1 MEFGNEA
8 ATDFDNASNRMS
20 DRDFTSLGC
29 TEQTKKTK
37 RLGHNNSMH
46 CEVERIE
53 KFRLLIIT
61 MAKEHQFSAAVKAI
75 LQTVPGIVNC
85 KEATLFGLTN
95 METNLHCKE
104 LMVQRTLLEN
114 KYIHLVCLET
124 DSPVNPL
131 FSKLSQTQHPMRT
144 KAFMS
149 VPIYGI
155 DGQVSHCLQV
165 TSRLKKGTQID

>member
-1 MEFGNEA
+1 M
-8 ATDFDNASNRMS
+8 SNRMT
-20 DRDFTSLGC
+20 DRDLTSLGG

-61 MAKEHQFSAAVKAI
+61 MAKEHQFLATVKAI
-75 LQTVPGIVNC
+75 LQTIPEIVNC

-95 METNLHCKE
+95 MEMNLNCKE

-114 KYIHLVCLET
+114 KYIDLVCLET

-131 FSKLSQTQHPMRT
+131 FSKLSQTQQLIRT

-149 VPIYGI
+149 VPIYGR